1 MTTEEKFNQIYQ
13 TIVNENADDME
24 VARGEAQVE
33 NRHNMI
39 ILTVIILI
47 NIALNYGFYKLTDDF
62 SGELGGLLIFISLL
76 IYMKIKHRGGKSKIE
91 KYTMDFKTR
100 IIGTMI
106 KSFEEQL
113 EFNPQYRFIINSIQ
127 RGRI

>member
-1 MTTEEKFNQIYQ
+1 MTTDEKFNEIYQ
-13 TIVNENADDME
+13 TRVNENADDME
-24 VARGEAQVE
+24 IARGEAQVE
-33 NRHNMI
+33 NRHNYM

-47 NIALNYGFYKLTDDF
+47 NIAINYGIYKLIDDI
-62 SGELGGLLIFISLL
+62 SGELTGILIFISLL

-100 IIGTMI
+100 IVGTMI

-113 EFNPQYRFIINSIQ
+113 EFTPQYRTIFNSFQ